1 MRLMHI
7 LYTMIFQL
15 EFTIR
20 YLIKGKSLYNLGMF
34 DFISKTFIKDYQKI
48 DDPDVRMRYGI
59 LSSILSIVLN
69 LILVIFKMIFGTI
82 TNSVAI
88 IADGF
93 NNLSDMGSNLASLF
107 GFKLAN
113 KHPDSEHPYGHGR
126 IEYIVG
132 MIIAFLIIYVG
143 ITSCID
149 SLKMLFSDEKV
160 TFSIGAIIV
169 LVIAILIKAYMS
181 YFNMQAGKKINSET
195 LIAAGQDSKNDVI
208 STLATLVSMCL
219 VPFFDL
225 PLDSIIGIFVSLFV
239 IKSGF
244 EIFRSTMDPLL
255 GLAPDKELVND
266 IEAYIKKYP
275 VCLGIHDLMIHDY
288 GPGRRFMTLHV
299 EVDAHS
305 DIMATHDAIDL
316 IERGVLKEFGILTT
330 IHMDPIDTSDEKV
343 KALKEVVKKIVKD
356 INETY
361 DIHDFRIVSGPTHTN
376 LIFDVLLPSGD
387 TKDHEIIRK
396 EIEKRVKEYD
406 PQLYCVM
413 EIEHSYV

>member
-1 MRLMHI
+1 MRLMLI

-181 YFNMQAGKKINSET
+181 YFNMQAGKKIR
-195 LIAAGQDSKNDVI
+195 Q
-208 STLATLVSMCL
+208 
-219 VPFFDL
+219 
-225 PLDSIIGIFVSLFV
+225 
-239 IKSGF
+239 
-244 EIFRSTMDPLL
+244 
-255 GLAPDKELVND
+255 
-266 IEAYIKKYP
+266 
-275 VCLGIHDLMIHDY
+275 
-288 GPGRRFMTLHV
+288 GRKD
-299 EVDAHS
+299 EVTSFNIQAD
-305 DIMATHDAIDL
+305 THGSSAD
-316 IERGVLKEFGILTT
+316 G
-330 IHMDPIDTSDEKV
+330 
-343 KALKEVVKKIVKD
+343 
-356 INETY
+356 
-361 DIHDFRIVSGPTHTN
+361 
-376 LIFDVLLPSGD
+376 
-387 TKDHEIIRK
+387 
-396 EIEKRVKEYD
+396 
-406 PQLYCVM
+406 
-413 EIEHSYV
+413 